1 MLISLSRRLY
11 LSGWWTVSIDANVHT
26 GAVECV
32 TYWLQPVA
40 LCAFRWVAASG
51 ISGCVVG
58 ELKCPLLTVLTLDHS
73 LLIWKRGSSL
83 CDQMYG
89 FCYQLGFLK
98 AFCP

>member
-51 ISGCVVG
+51 
-58 ELKCPLLTVLTLDHS
+58 L
-73 LLIWKRGSSL
+73 
-83 CDQMYG
+83 
-89 FCYQLGFLK
+89 FFL
-98 AFCP
+98 